1 VPTCSGRS
9 RRSVEE
15 DDLFRVSVSHPIKFV
30 DFEVEVDN
38 MIDSSADRG
47 EGIITGLVIGVTII
61 TLLLFNAIGLIVL
74 RRRKTKLIDMQ

>member
-1 VPTCSGRS
+1 VPFFNQLS
-9 RRSVEE
+9 
-15 DDLFRVSVSHPIKFV
+15 
-30 DFEVEVDN
+30 
-38 MIDSSADRG
+38 G

>member
-1 VPTCSGRS
+1 LCLYFNPLS
-9 RRSVEE
+9 
-15 DDLFRVSVSHPIKFV
+15 
-30 DFEVEVDN
+30 
-38 MIDSSADRG
+38 G